1 MERHSKNSVG
11 HFEPSSWDNVI
22 LTSRLGKKPGNLGKK
37 VKNVIDSDLYS
48 SRLTSM
54 NQDYAEVTGNMAKFW
69 FTPVLFVMP
78 DSGSV
83 YLKSY
88 QLPMRHLPTR
98 FSFIGGAFALLL
110 LAAGC
115 ASNQRRTAQ
124 SEPDMLIASGFKVR
138 TPTSTQQTKLQS
150 LTAGQISLIQ
160 TRNLTLYVYPDWPNR
175 RVLIGGPVQFQAY
188 QQYRLSQHL
197 PAENP
202 PQVYRGPS
210 SFDWRKWYSEGG

>member
-1 MERHSKNSVG
+1 M
-11 HFEPSSWDNVI
+11 
-22 LTSRLGKKPGNLGKK
+22 
-37 VKNVIDSDLYS
+37 IDSDLYS
-48 SRLTSM
+48 SRLTSI
-54 NQDYAEVTGNMAKFW
+54 NQDYAEVTGNMGTFW

-78 DSGSV
+78 DIGSV
-83 YLKSY
+83 YLKSS
-88 QLPMRHLPTR
+88 QLSMRHLPR
-98 FSFIGGAFALLL
+98 FSFIGCAFALLL

-115 ASNQRRTAQ
+115 ASNQSAGTAQ
-124 SEPDMLIASGFKVR
+124 SEPDMLIASGFKIH

-160 TRNLTLYVYPDWPNR
+160 TRNLTLYVYPDWSNG

-188 QQYRLSQHL
+188 QQYRQSHNL
-197 PAENP
+197 PAQNP